1 MNYYPFHIGEPFQSE
16 LKIAMKQRDESK
28 TSKERSKANAEIRS
42 IRLKAARSG
51 RTGYGFEIKKDF
63 YKSACAWLEREQQ
76 QTSLFSQ
83 PARQGFQPSLL
94 EAA

>member
-28 TSKERSKANAEIRS
+28 TSKERSN
-42 IRLKAARSG
+42 
-51 RTGYGFEIKKDF
+51 
-63 YKSACAWLEREQQ
+63 KSACAWLEREQQ